1 MLGKDLIC
9 SQEGP
14 WLIGDVLQ
22 PCPMWPNLMGHLGG
36 GGSLLGD
43 TCSTSR
49 TALSPFLVQSSHV
62 LYSHAKD
69 EQVLFPG
76 FLGHLH
82 VGPIH
87 GPDGQ
92 GPIQHELHIACPWG
106 FGACGGDLLR
116 QICGWN
122 DCKQGVSS
130 RMRGSVSLDLLIQ
143 YLSIH
148 LAGLFW
154 SLK

>member
-1 MLGKDLIC
+1 
-9 SQEGP
+9 
-14 WLIGDVLQ
+14 
-22 PCPMWPNLMGHLGG
+22 MGHLGG
-36 GGSLLGD
+36 QVPSWGD

-49 TALSPFLVQSSHV
+49 SALSPFLVQSSHV

-76 FLGHLH
+76 FLGHFH

-87 GPDGQ
+87 GPDSQ
-92 GPIQHELHIACPWG
+92 GPIQHELHIACPRG
-106 FGACGGDLLR
+106 FGACGRNLLR

-122 DCKQGVSS
+122 DCKQGISDRIS
-130 RMRGSVSLDLLIQ
+130 DSVSLDLLVW

-148 LAGLFW
+148 LAGLF
-154 SLK
+154 